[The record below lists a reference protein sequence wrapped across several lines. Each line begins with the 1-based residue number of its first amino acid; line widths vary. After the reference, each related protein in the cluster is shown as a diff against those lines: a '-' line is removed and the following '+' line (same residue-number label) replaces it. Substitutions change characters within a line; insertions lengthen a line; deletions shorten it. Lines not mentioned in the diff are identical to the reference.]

1 MKGFKM
7 QPILPGQ
14 GKVPY
19 TPLPKKEPA
28 YSGPIVVSRDEGIVE
43 EHSYGKSIKL
53 LCEETVG
60 DDTFTLAER
69 IYEPHKEPI
78 LVEKHD
84 SEAVHILKGEGFYE
98 AWPSNVPHERPITAP
113 LQPGMEII
121 TGQYIKHKITNT
133 GTSPLIAIVTECHL
147 DFPAYPHNYPAIFE
161 PGKGND
167 IHQHDNRVEAFY
179 VIQGPGAVVIADP
192 DNTSTRELLVPERG
206 AAYQPMYVYHRQ
218 FNPEKEGDS
227 CYWIHSMVVYTHRGS
242 RMPQV
247 HIRQHELD
255 GKTPLWEADSGL

>member
-1 MKGFKM
+1 MLLSRFLDNNHFLCGNDPFFYRY
-7 QPILPGQ
+7 QQLLVFSILPNFLKDDRHQ
-14 GKVPY
+14 N
-19 TPLPKKEPA
+19 
-28 YSGPIVVSRDEGIVE
+28 IVVNYMG
-43 EHSYGKSIKL
+43 
-53 LCEETVG
+53 
-60 DDTFTLAER
+60 
-69 IYEPHKEPI
+69 
-78 LVEKHD
+78 
-84 SEAVHILKGEGFYE
+84 
-98 AWPSNVPHERPITAP
+98 
-113 LQPGMEII
+113 
-121 TGQYIKHKITNT
+121 GQYIKHRITNT
-133 GTSPLIAIVTECHL
+133 GTFPLVAIVTECHL

-218 FNPEKEGDS
+218 FNPQKEGDS